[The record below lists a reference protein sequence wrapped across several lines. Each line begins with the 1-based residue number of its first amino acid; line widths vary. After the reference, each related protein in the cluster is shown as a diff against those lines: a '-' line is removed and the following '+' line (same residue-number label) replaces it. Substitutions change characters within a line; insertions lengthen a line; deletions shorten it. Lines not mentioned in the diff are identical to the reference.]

1 MPVGRVET
9 GVIRPNMV
17 VSFAPGNLITKVKT
31 VEMHHEQLDEAYP
44 VENFG
49 FNVMNVAVKGFRRGY
64 VASDSVNDPVAE
76 TASFNAQV
84 IVLNHPIEIMSGY
97 LPVVDCSLLSCS
109 KKWTNESQ
117 VAKESRRSLS

>member
-76 TASFNAQV
+76 TASFNASSV
-84 IVLNHPIEIMSGY
+84 AVGLIKEVEKKLAAECCNRIIINRLINH
-97 LPVVDCSLLSCS
+97 
-109 KKWTNESQ
+109 
-117 VAKESRRSLS
+117 